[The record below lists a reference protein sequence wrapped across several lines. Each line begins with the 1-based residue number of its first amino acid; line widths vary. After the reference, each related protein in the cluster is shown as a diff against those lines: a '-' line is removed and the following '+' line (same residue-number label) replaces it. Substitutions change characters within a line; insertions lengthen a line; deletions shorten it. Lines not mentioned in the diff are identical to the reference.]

1 MIKNTRCAKRRS
13 CLASV
18 SRIAAAAAVAG
29 SILPLAP
36 LAQAETLNEALAMAY
51 QSSPT
56 LRAARAALRSVD
68 EKVPEALAGYRPQ
81 ADFSAGG
88 GYSSGTNS
96 SNSLSSKSSGPVAA
110 FDLRVR
116 QPIYKFGTGAAV
128 DQAKDEVK
136 SQRARLQGVEADVLL
151 RAVTAYVDV
160 VRTEAVLNYSIAHQQ
175 ALERDVASSKRQF
188 ERGEVRRSGVAEA
201 EARLAVATAQR
212 TQAESNLA
220 VARATYQQI
229 VGQSPD
235 SLTMPPVPA
244 GLPESREEA
253 IARAQDAASVSAA
266 EYAEKAARN
275 GIDVTSGLKLPQT
288 YLQGDAGPQSQ
299 SILALVSVPLYN
311 GVLDPQIRAAKS
323 LAEQRRLEYDA
334 ERLSAQQS
342 AVSAWESLQAA
353 NSNQASF
360 AAQVKAA
367 QIAVDG
373 ARHEQEL
380 GLRSVQQVLLDQL
393 DLLNGQVSEIGAERD
408 ARVAAYQLLAA
419 IGHLTAAD
427 LGLDTPLHD
436 PKAHYDAVHNR
447 WFGTDPAPQ

>member
-1 MIKNTRCAKRRS
+1 MIKHTRSATRRI
-13 CLASV
+13 CLARV
-18 SRIAAAAAVAG
+18 FRIAAAAAVSG
-29 SILPLAP
+29 SIFPLAS
-36 LAQAETLNEALAMAY
+36 LARAETLNEALAMAY

-56 LRAARAALRSVD
+56 LQAARAALRSVD
-68 EKVPEALAGYRPQ
+68 EKVPEALAGYRPD
-81 ADFSAGG
+81 AEFSAGG
-88 GYSSGTNS
+88 GYSAG
-96 SNSLSSKSSGPVAA
+96 SNTSNAVSQKSGPVAA

-136 SQRARLQGVEADVLL
+136 AQRARLQGVEADVLL

-160 VRTEAVLNYSIAHQQ
+160 VRTEAVLNYSISHQQ
-175 ALERDVASSKRQF
+175 ALERDVAASKRQF
-188 ERGEVRRSGVAEA
+188 DRGEVRRSGVAEA

-229 VGQSPD
+229 IGQFPE

-244 GLPESREEA
+244 GLPASREEA
-253 IARAQDAASVSAA
+253 IARAGETASVNAA
-266 EYAEKAARN
+266 AYAERAARN
-275 GIDVTSGLKLPQT
+275 GVDVASGLKLPQT
-288 YLQGDAGPQSQ
+288 YLQGDAGPQAQ

-311 GVLDPQIRAAKS
+311 GVLDPQIRGAKS
-323 LAEQRRLEYDA
+323 LAEQRHLEYDA
-334 ERLSAQQS
+334 ERKSAQQL
-342 AVSAWESLQAA
+342 AVSAWEALQAA
-353 NSNQASF
+353 NSNQASY
-360 AAQVKAA
+360 AVQVKAA

-419 IGHLTAAD
+419 IGRLSAAN

-436 PKAHYDAVHNR
+436 PKVHYDAVHGR
-447 WFGTDPAPQ
+447 WFGTDPVPH